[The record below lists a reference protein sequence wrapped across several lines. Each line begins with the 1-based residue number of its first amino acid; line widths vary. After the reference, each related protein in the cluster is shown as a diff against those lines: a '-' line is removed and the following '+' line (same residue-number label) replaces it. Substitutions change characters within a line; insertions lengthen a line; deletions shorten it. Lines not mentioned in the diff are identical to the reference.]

1 MFDDNRFILFMRLV
15 FDFLVVNSIKKKERE
30 KEEERRRKKK
40 KEERNRKK
48 EEKRQNDFFRLSAS
62 GWTELNREIKSNVR
76 G

>member
-1 MFDDNRFILFMRLV
+1 MTINLYYSCDLFLMFWLLIRF
-15 FDFLVVNSIKKKERE
+15 KKRKR
-30 KEEERRRKKK
+30 ERRRKKK

-48 EEKRQNDFFRLSAS
+48 GGKRQNDFFRLSAT